1 VIADAWHWIS
11 VPWSSGLV
19 DHAFVELVL
28 LGVVGGAL
36 GCWVV
41 LYGLSYSAES
51 LSHALFPGL
60 VVAALLGF
68 SYFAGGIAGVIVAAL
83 AIAIFGRTPHIGRD
97 TAVAVVISSLFG
109 FGVLLGLSPQTPAGL
124 QSLLF
129 GNLLGLETTDLLAA
143 AGLAV
148 VVLIALRLL
157 HGELLAVGFDRGGS
171 RALGA
176 HPLFADAALLV
187 LLALA
192 VVVASQ
198 GLGNLLAPAVLI
210 GPAATARLLSRRMLP
225 MMATAFVITVAAGTV
240 GLYVSFHLRA
250 AGGASVAGS
259 MVVLYVLIRAWTSVH
274 RHARPEFATE

>member
-1 VIADAWHWIS
+1 MIGDAWNWLS

-19 DHAFVELVL
+19 DRAFVELLV

-109 FGVLLGLSPQTPAGL
+109 FGVLLGLSPRTPAGL

-129 GNLLGLETTDLLAA
+129 GNLLGLATSDLLAA
-143 AGLAV
+143 AALAI
-148 VVLIALRLL
+148 VVLVALRLL
-157 HGELLAVGFDRGGS
+157 HGQLLAVGFDRS
-171 RALGA
+171 SARALGA

-187 LLALA
+187 LVALA

-225 MMATAFVITVAAGTV
+225 MMVTAFAITVVAGTV
-240 GLYVSFHLRA
+240 GLYVSFHARA

-259 MVVLYVLIRAWTSVH
+259 MVVIYVLIRLWTSVH
-274 RHARPEFATE
+274 RHAHPDLAPA